1 MPQAPPRAAT
11 VFDVRDYGAK
21 GDGSAN
27 DTPAVN
33 KAITAASSAA
43 GGGVVRFPPG
53 DYKARNTIHMKS
65 HVTLRLDKGATLQGS
80 SADTYD
86 KAEANPYDDYQD
98 YGHSH
103 FRDAMIHG
111 DRLTDI
117 GVVGQ
122 GVIDG
127 MGNLITGNPKSGEAD
142 KIISLTRCDG
152 LTIGDGLTLR
162 RGGHFAALIN
172 GCKNVTSDHLTI
184 DTASDRDG
192 WNIISTTN
200 VTVTNANIR
209 ANDDALVFK
218 SDYALGAKLPNG
230 HVRVNDSFLSARCCN
245 ALMFGSE
252 TCGDFSDYR
261 FENIRIDGADKSGL
275 GMVSMDGAKI
285 SDVHYR
291 DITMTNV
298 HSPIMQKIGTRK
310 RCGNSPGVGSIS
322 DITYDTIT
330 AAGSSPAFSPTL
342 WGETG
347 HRIKGVTFN
356 HVDITVP
363 GGNGTMSTGV
373 PGNDPNDYNP
383 KAIGTRPA
391 YGWYLHNAD
400 DIRFTDSSVKFGA
413 DDGRPAFLANAADG
427 IRLTRFTAQNGGGS
441 PFDVGFQDVTGS
453 CLTDSHNTSGGALRV
468 SGGQD
473 CGMAAEPLDLDN
485 PRQDFLRAS
494 VGGLFLHWGLRTA
507 PAHTSCTAWE
517 DDVTNGGWNADYWV
531 KEAQKLHT
539 QYLVLASFHSR
550 LGYARAWPSKI
561 PGSCSTQR
569 DFLGELV
576 TAAKARGLKVI
587 LYMTNDPQWHDEGGH
602 EWLDSA
608 AYSAYK
614 GKNVDLATN
623 DGFGQFSYDN
633 FFEVMNRYP
642 DLGGF
647 WIDNDNAYWESH
659 DLYQQ
664 IYEKRPN
671 YTLSNNNEDTPIMDM
686 ISNEQKTGMTPGYD
700 YPQAVYT
707 AQPRLTEADFKLPS
721 TGAWW
726 YGGTDPSVDKMLTL
740 GRLVTNTGSSVKAL
754 MAETAQVNGKFPAN
768 QADFNN
774 FANSYLDPIWES
786 LHGTEGGGYLYGG
799 LKPGFWN
806 DGAHGVTTISKTD
819 PDRQYI
825 HVLTPPST
833 STLRI
838 RDNGY
843 RVASVTNLR
852 TGAAVSWSQSGGVL
866 TLTGLGAWDLY
877 DTVFKV
883 TTAGRQGILTGVKV
897 SASASAS
904 GHAGSAAGDGDYRT
918 YWDNDKSLPVS
929 LTFDLGSS
937 KKVQYLGLN
946 QREDSVAYARSD
958 TEQSARIKDYKVY
971 LSADGSTWGSPV
983 KTGQLPS
990 RRGIQG
996 IDLTAT
1002 GARYVRLEVGS
1013 TWAASTDTTRYQRLR
1028 IDEAWIG
1035 TSYATPAKRGQS

>member
-1 MPQAPPRAAT
+1 
-11 VFDVRDYGAK
+11 
-21 GDGSAN
+21 
-27 DTPAVN
+27 
-33 KAITAASSAA
+33 
-43 GGGVVRFPPG
+43 
-53 DYKARNTIHMKS
+53 MKS

-86 KAEANPYDDYQD
+86 KAESNPYDDYQD

-117 GVVGQ
+117 GFVGQ

-330 AAGSSPAFSPTL
+330 AAGSSPSFSPTL

-400 DIRFTDSSVKFGA
+400 DIRFTDSSVKFAA
-413 DDGRPAFLANAADG
+413 DDGRPAILANAADG

-441 PFDVGFQDVTGS
+441 
-453 CLTDSHNTSGGALRV
+453 R
-468 SGGQD
+468 
-473 CGMAAEPLDLDN
+473 
-485 PRQDFLRAS
+485 
-494 VGGLFLHWGLRTA
+494 
-507 PAHTSCTAWE
+507 
-517 DDVTNGGWNADYWV
+517 
-531 KEAQKLHT
+531 
-539 QYLVLASFHSR
+539 
-550 LGYARAWPSKI
+550 
-561 PGSCSTQR
+561 
-569 DFLGELV
+569 
-576 TAAKARGLKVI
+576 
-587 LYMTNDPQWHDEGGH
+587 
-602 EWLDSA
+602 
-608 AYSAYK
+608 
-614 GKNVDLATN
+614 
-623 DGFGQFSYDN
+623 
-633 FFEVMNRYP
+633 
-642 DLGGF
+642 
-647 WIDNDNAYWESH
+647 
-659 DLYQQ
+659 
-664 IYEKRPN
+664 
-671 YTLSNNNEDTPIMDM
+671 
-686 ISNEQKTGMTPGYD
+686 
-700 YPQAVYT
+700 
-707 AQPRLTEADFKLPS
+707 
-721 TGAWW
+721 
-726 YGGTDPSVDKMLTL
+726 
-740 GRLVTNTGSSVKAL
+740 
-754 MAETAQVNGKFPAN
+754 
-768 QADFNN
+768 
-774 FANSYLDPIWES
+774 
-786 LHGTEGGGYLYGG
+786 
-799 LKPGFWN
+799 
-806 DGAHGVTTISKTD
+806 
-819 PDRQYI
+819 
-825 HVLTPPST
+825 
-833 STLRI
+833 
-838 RDNGY
+838 
-843 RVASVTNLR
+843 
-852 TGAAVSWSQSGGVL
+852 
-866 TLTGLGAWDLY
+866 
-877 DTVFKV
+877 
-883 TTAGRQGILTGVKV
+883 
-897 SASASAS
+897 
-904 GHAGSAAGDGDYRT
+904 
-918 YWDNDKSLPVS
+918 
-929 LTFDLGSS
+929 
-937 KKVQYLGLN
+937 
-946 QREDSVAYARSD
+946 
-958 TEQSARIKDYKVY
+958 
-971 LSADGSTWGSPV
+971 
-983 KTGQLPS
+983 
-990 RRGIQG
+990 
-996 IDLTAT
+996 
-1002 GARYVRLEVGS
+1002 S
-1013 TWAASTDTTRYQRLR
+1013 TWASRT
-1028 IDEAWIG
+1028 
-1035 TSYATPAKRGQS
+1035 